1 MVTMSDYRGAYIS
14 SDSSASEAA
23 SDSESDFWNESVKM
37 PSKNL
42 VKDYLSESAED
53 AEASDRDYSGE
64 IIDNTLEQD
73 YDQALDIGSGDAKE
87 SSPSS
92 VGSKEK
98 ESFLE
103 SSGASSVAD
112 KSANSSGSILKDSL
126 QEQSSDVVNDT
137 FDDNASFVNDSEEN
151 VDPKHKRVAPV
162 RKISSISSIDKAE
175 PSSSLDD
182 ILSNG
187 SVVKAD
193 TKSGEA
199 IRARS
204 GRSLSINEI
213 DDLLNESITDTKP
226 LKESTPI
233 VRKSNQ
239 WLQLNKK
246 ETVDGVKSSMSP
258 NDTKPEPVKKDPPT
272 VPPASFNP
280 EMYNRLVTDRP
291 KGPEIIPAPAINPE
305 MYNRLV
311 SGDQEKRLFGGK
323 MTDERF
329 GKIKAITGEAP
340 ENVATEAPDGLK
352 IELMLH
358 QKHGL
363 SWMLWREN
371 QLPPGGI
378 LADDMGLGKT
388 LSMISLILYK
398 KNARKAMDQE
408 QLDREATMRQKV
420 LQTNRLVSTNATLV
434 ITPAS
439 LMYQWEKEIQDRV
452 KPGRLKVHIFHG
464 PKNKRETI
472 ARRLAL
478 YDVVITTYQLV
489 SSELSEKIVTQNNED
504 DSASFDSSVNSPFQ
518 KKCRG
523 DGKKT
528 NSSVLTQIAW
538 DRIIL
543 DEAHQIKNRRALVS
557 KACCRI
563 PGVYRWCLTETSADR
578 LNALV
583 KGLLLRRTKNQ
594 ICSVTN
600 KPMISLK
607 SHNFELVTLTLQ
619 EPENRCYAQMA
630 AASRQEVR
638 DILNN
643 KEYETGMRNRSTL
656 LALLLRLRQA
666 CTHMALTKNA
676 IDIDAFKEDGADGDL
691 NDLNKS
697 LAHMTLDNSQLEVED
712 ENGQK
717 TNVEHIFETSYAST
731 KVVAILER
739 LDKVLEAGDKC
750 VIVSQWTSMLQ
761 IIEYHI
767 KKKRVA
773 YTSITGKILT
783 KDRQPRVDSFNMPRG
798 GAQVMLLSLT
808 AGGVGLNLVGG
819 NHLFM
824 VDLHW
829 NPALEQQACDRI
841 YRMGQQKDV
850 FIHNAASK
858 NLKKLTMNDLKFL
871 FELDRRPAQV
881 PTSSQMIKPV
891 SSIAPSGS
899 TNAGVVNNGQP
910 NIVPASTLPIPA
922 QYVFHP

>member
-1 MVTMSDYRGAYIS
+1 MAKYSHHKLMPDGKTGWFKCRPKGGKCVRVLFTPSMTRV
-14 SDSSASEAA
+14 
-23 SDSESDFWNESVKM
+23 VKKM
-37 PSKNL
+37 GREHPACRKR
-42 VKDYLSESAED
+42 KERKADG
-53 AEASDRDYSGE
+53 GE

-112 KSANSSGSILKDSL
+112 KSANSSGSILNDSL

-137 FDDNASFVNDSEEN
+137 FDDNASFVNDSEEK
-151 VDPKHKRVAPV
+151 VDPKHKHVAPV

-239 WLQLNKK
+239 GLQLNKK
-246 ETVDGVKSSMSP
+246 ETIDGVKSSMSP

-311 SGDQEKRLFGGK
+311 SGDQKKRLFGGK

-408 QLDREATMRQKV
+408 QIDREATMRQKV
-420 LQTNRLVSTNATLV
+420 LQSMRYCILIIGNLSSFAANMLVSTNATLI

-472 ARRLAL
+472 AHRLAL

-489 SSELSEKIVTQNNED
+489 SSELSEKAVTQNNED
-504 DSASFDSSVNSPFQ
+504 DSASFDSSVNSLFQ

-523 DGKKT
+523 DGKQT
-528 NSSVLTQIAW
+528 FSSC
-538 DRIIL
+538 
-543 DEAHQIKNRRALVS
+543 ESFCRR
-557 KACCRI
+557 K
-563 PGVYRWCLTETSADR
+563 ETSADR

-600 KPMISLK
+600 KPMVSLK

-630 AASRQEVR
+630 AASKQEVR
-638 DILNN
+638 DSLNN
-643 KEYETGMRNRSTL
+643 KEYETGMRNRRYTKKGDVIKNPFLCITL

-676 IDIDAFKEDGADGDL
+676 IDIDAFKEDGGDGDL

-750 VIVSQWTSMLQ
+750 VIISQWTSMLQ

-798 GAQVMLLSLT
+798 GAQVMLVSLT

-850 FIHNAASK
+850 FIHNAASE